1 MSKDL
6 FMLMREQEVQTAN
19 FLPNKK
25 ELELSSKKFAQ
36 NLVESGEYDIYE
48 LVAQSE
54 RYKLAISE
62 INAILKDKLPKEK
75 HNAFGIEFNPMN
87 GRKMIQYSDDPV
99 WFEISNKLKKREELL
114 KVALNSD
121 DEIYDSEGVQVP
133 KVTINYA
140 KDSLAVKF

>member
-6 FMLMREQEVQTAN
+6 FMLMCEQEVQTAN

-36 NLVESGEYDIYE
+36 NLVESGDYDIYE

-75 HNAFGIEFNPMN
+75 HNAYGVDFSPMN
-87 GRKMIQYSDDPV
+87 GRKMLQYSDDPI
-99 WFEISNKLKKREELL
+99 WSDLNKKIKEREELL
-114 KVALNSD
+114 KVALASD
-121 DEIYDSEGVQVP
+121 EPIFTEEGEVP
-133 KVTINYA
+133 KVSVNYA

>member
-1 MSKDL
+1 
-6 FMLMREQEVQTAN
+6 
-19 FLPNKK
+19 LPSKK
-25 ELELSSKKFAQ
+25 ELELSSKKFAK

-54 RYKLAISE
+54 RYKLAIRE
-62 INAILKDKLPKEK
+62 LNAILKDKLPKEK
-75 HNAFGIEFNPMN
+75 HNAFGVEFNPMN
-87 GRKMIQYSDDPV
+87 GRKMIQYSDDSV
-99 WFEISNKLKKREELL
+99 WCEISNKLKKREELL

-133 KVTINYA
+133 KVSVNYA

>member
-6 FMLMREQEVQTAN
+6 FMLMREQEVKTAN

-25 ELELSSKKFAQ
+25 ELELSSKKFAK

-75 HNAFGIEFNPMN
+75 HIAFGIEFNPMN
-87 GRKMIQYSDDPV
+87 GRKMIQFSDDPV

-133 KVTINYA
+133 KVSVNYA

>member
-19 FLPNKK
+19 FLPKKK
-25 ELELSSKKFAQ
+25 ELELSSKKFAK
-36 NLVESGEYDIYE
+36 NLVESGDYDIYE

-75 HNAFGIEFNPMN
+75 HTAFGIEFIPMN
-87 GRKMIQYSDDPV
+87 GRKMLQYSEDPI
-99 WFEISNKLKKREELL
+99 WEQLNKDLKAREELL
-114 KVALNSD
+114 KLAQKQDVIDTYGND
-121 DEIYDSEGVQVP
+121 VP
-133 KVTINYA
+133 KVSVKYSS
-140 KDSLAVKF
+140 DSLTIKY

>member
-87 GRKMIQYSDDPV
+87 GRKMIQYSDDAV
-99 WFEISNKLKKREELL
+99 WSDLNKQLKDREELL
-114 KVALNSD
+114 KVALSSD
-121 DEIYDSEGVQVP
+121 SEIYDSEGVQVP
-133 KVTINYA
+133 KVSVNYA
-140 KDSLAVKF
+140 KDSLSVKF

>member
-54 RYKLAISE
+54 RLKLALSE

-75 HNAFGIEFNPMN
+75 HSAYGIDFNPVN
-87 GRKMIQYSDDPV
+87 GRKMMQYSDDPL
-99 WFEISNKLKKREELL
+99 WCEISNKLKKREELL

-133 KVTINYA
+133 KVSVNYA
-140 KDSLAVKF
+140 KDSLSVKF

>member
-36 NLVESGEYDIYE
+36 NLVKSGDYDIYE

-62 INAILKDKLPKEK
+62 INAILRDKLPKEK
-75 HNAFGIEFNPMN
+75 HSAYGVEFTPTN
-87 GRKMIQYSDDPV
+87 GRQMVQFSEDEKWQQL
-99 WFEISNKLKKREELL
+99 SNQLKQREELL
-114 KVALNSD
+114 KVALKSD
-121 DEIYDSEGVQVP
+121 EPIYDSEGCEVP
-133 KVTINYA
+133 KVSVNYA

>member
-25 ELELSSKKFAQ
+25 ELELSSKRFAQ

-75 HNAFGIEFNPMN
+75 HIAFGIEFSPMN
-87 GRKMIQYSDDPV
+87 GRKMIQLSDDPV
-99 WFEISNKLKKREELL
+99 WCKLKNEIDKRETLL
-114 KVALNSD
+114 NTALKSD
-121 DEIYDSEGVQVP
+121 EPIFTEEGEVP
-133 KVTINYA
+133 KVSVKYA

>member
-75 HNAFGIEFNPMN
+75 HNAFGIQFSPMN

-99 WFEISNKLKKREELL
+99 WSDLNKKIKEREELL
-114 KVALNSD
+114 KVAINSI
-121 DEIYDSEGVQVP
+121 EPLFTEEGEVP
-133 KVTINYA
+133 IVSVNYA
-140 KDSLAVKF
+140 KDSLVIKF

>member
-36 NLVESGEYDIYE
+36 NLVESGNYDIYE

-54 RYKLAISE
+54 RYKLAINE

-75 HNAFGIEFNPMN
+75 HNAFGIEFTRMN
-87 GRKMIQYSDDPV
+87 GRKMLQYSDDKV
-99 WFEISNKLKKREELL
+99 WSDLNKKIKAREELL
-114 KVALNSD
+114 TVALGSD
-121 DEIYDSEGVQVP
+121 NEIYDSEGVQVP
-133 KVTINYA
+133 KVSVNYA
-140 KDSLAVKF
+140 KDSLSVKF

>member
-36 NLVESGEYDIYE
+36 NLVESAEYDIYE

-75 HNAFGIEFNPMN
+75 HIAFGVEFNPMN
-87 GRKMIQYSDDPV
+87 GRKMIQYSDDSV
-99 WFEISNKLKKREELL
+99 WSDLNKKIKQREELL
-114 KVALNSD
+114 KLALNSD

-133 KVTINYA
+133 KVSVNYA
-140 KDSLAVKF
+140 KDSLVVKF